1 LKKIEFNLG
10 DVNIFEFV
18 QLYLNCFWNL
28 YQKKFQSGEKLIEN
42 CERIIDFIYFN
53 NQFFDLE
60 LNLLICSIILSS
72 SLLITKDFQSSSC
85 LLTWISHISGIAEF
99 LILKSSYNLL
109 FHIIGEKVVDIQNFN
124 KI

>member
-1 LKKIEFNLG
+1 LTKIDFNIG
-10 DVNIFEFV
+10 DVTIFEFV

-28 YQKKFQSGEKLIEN
+28 YRKKFQSGEKLIEN

-53 NQFFDLE
+53 KQFFDLE

-85 LLTWISHISGIAEF
+85 LLTWISQISGIPEF
-99 LILKSSYNLL
+99 LILKSSQNLL